1 MGCSQSIP
9 TISFEELTD
18 AQKKTARG
26 LLAADIDRRIRAV
39 IPSHAAILSEPE
51 DWVVPITFGN
61 GKSAKVAVPPEE
73 VLADERPAKRLAHI
87 SVREERGILVLHTLW
102 KT

>member
-18 AQKKTARG
+18 AQKKTAQG
-26 LLAADIDRRIRAV
+26 LLAREIDRRIRAA
-39 IPSHAAILSEPE
+39 IPSHAAVLREPE
-51 DWVVPITFGN
+51 DWLVPITFGN
-61 GKSAKVAVPPEE
+61 GRTVKVAVPPDQI
-73 VLADERPAKRLAHI
+73 LATYQPRLAHI